1 MDAGYK
7 PGNTEEQAAAP
18 GREAVSEITQE
29 GNRMEA
35 GAGEPRPEIETGRTK
50 GGQEYVRVYGS
61 KEVAEAV
68 RREYLSKGRKTS
80 HINKDKYRQGIWYF
94 YLDRQ

>member
-1 MDAGYK
+1 M
-7 PGNTEEQAAAP
+7 
-18 GREAVSEITQE
+18 
-29 GNRMEA
+29 
-35 GAGEPRPEIETGRTK
+35 
-50 GGQEYVRVYGS
+50 RVYSS

-80 HINKDKYRQGIWYF
+80 HINKDKYRQSIWYF

>member
-1 MDAGYK
+1 
-7 PGNTEEQAAAP
+7 
-18 GREAVSEITQE
+18 
-29 GNRMEA
+29 MEA
-35 GAGEPRPEIETGRTK
+35 GTGELTPEIETGRTK